1 MRLVKILI
9 LVIVVGAFGL
19 HEYYVSIFRLTF
31 NRTEK
36 QIQGELKVF
45 TDDLELLLKT
55 NDHGVLA
62 LDDRSQKEKIEHG
75 LRVDL
80 PKYVKYY
87 DFKNRPKEVSL
98 VGYENEGDLTWVYF
112 TIDDVK
118 SIKEPTLEINWM
130 LNLYPGQVNIVHFFD
145 GIDELS
151 EFFSEAKPKNQ
162 FIFEE

>member
-1 MRLVKILI
+1 MRLIKVLI
-9 LVIVVGAFGL
+9 LVIVIGAFGL

-62 LDDRSQKEKIEHG
+62 LEDRSQKEKIEHG
-75 LRVDL
+75 LRVEL
-80 PKYVKYY
+80 LEYVKYY

-112 TIDDVK
+112 SIDDVK

-130 LNLYPGQVNIVHFFD
+130 LDLYPTQVNIVHFFD

-151 EFFSEAKPKNQ
+151 EFFSEAKPKIQ
-162 FIFEE
+162 FNFEE